1 MRSDKDARYADIK
14 EYDVSKLEPQVACPH
29 LPSNVQPVSRLKEVK
44 VDQAVI
50 GSCTNGRISDLRAAA
65 KIIKGKKV
73 KSTVRAIIIPAT
85 QNIYRQAIK
94 EGLIEIFAK
103 AGCVVSTPTCGPC
116 LGGHC
121 GILADGETAITTTNR
136 NFIGRMGSPN
146 SFVYLASPVVAAAS
160 ALKGRI
166 AHPEEV
172 TEYCRGGLVLPKT
185 E

>member
-1 MRSDKDARYADIK
+1 MKK
-14 EYDVSKLEPQVACPH
+14 
-29 LPSNVQPVSRLKEVK
+29 VK
-44 VDQAVI
+44 IDQAVI
-50 GSCTNGRISDLRAAA
+50 GSCTNGRISDLRSAAS
-65 KIIKGKKV
+65 ILKGNKV

-103 AGCVVSTPTCGPC
+103 AGCVVSLLPPAGPC

-136 NFIGRMGSPN
+136 NFIGRMGSPK

-172 TEYCRGGLVLPKT
+172 MG
-185 E
+185 